1 MTFDEQLRRAFERL
15 SERLRHETAKHLAE
29 VSDELSAAVEVERA
43 AAAAQAAEAATA
55 SAAKEL
61 TARLAEVEAP
71 AEQRG
76 REAGR
81 QEGLLAGREEGF
93 AAGREE
99 GLAAGR
105 EEGLAA
111 SRGEAR
117 GALAAGDRVVAA
129 VRAIDRARSLSE
141 ILDALADA
149 AGREAARA
157 GVLVVRGGRLRGWR
171 FVGFGSP
178 LDEAPDIECPL
189 DGAGVVADAVRAGAA
204 ASIEG
209 FSPEGAPPFAD
220 SPLGRDAL
228 ALPVAIG
235 GQIVAVV
242 YADQGPGTPDG
253 AGATAA
259 WQATLEIMARHAA
272 RCLETV
278 TAFRTAKVFADLP
291 AGLGQGTADVR
302 TGPSPRTAEDEEQAA
317 RRYARLLISEIK
329 MYHEP
334 TVIAGRQ
341 ERDLVARLGG
351 EIARARVLY
360 EQRVPADV
368 RRAADYFHAE
378 LVRTLA
384 DGDASLLE
392 AQA

>member
-1 MTFDEQLRRAFERL
+1 MTFDEQLRRGFERL

-81 QEGLLAGREEGF
+81 QEGLEAGRTQGF

-105 EEGLAA
+105 EEERSAA
-111 SRGEAR
+111 RQAALGER
-117 GALAAGDRVVAA
+117 AAHERLVEAIG
-129 VRAIDRARSLSE
+129 AIDHARSLSE
-141 ILDALADA
+141 ILDTLASA

-157 GVLVVRGGRLRGWR
+157 GVLLVRRGRLRGWR
-171 FVGFGSP
+171 FVGFGAP

-189 DGAGVVADAVRAGAA
+189 DEAGVVADAVRTGAA
-204 ASIEG
+204 ASLEG
-209 FSPEGAPPFAD
+209 FSPAGAPPFAD

-235 GQIVAVV
+235 GQIVAVL
-242 YADQGPGTPDG
+242 YADQGSGPPDS
-253 AGATAA
+253 AGAPAA
-259 WQATLEIMARHAA
+259 WQATLEIIARHAA
-272 RCLETV
+272 RCLEAV
-278 TAFRTAKVFADLP
+278 TAFRTAKVFADMP
-291 AGLGQGTADVR
+291 AGPGAADVR
-302 TGPSPRTAEDEEQAA
+302 SGPSPRTADDEEQAA
-317 RRYARLLISEIK
+317 RRYARLLVSEIK

-334 TVIAGRQ
+334 AVIAGRQ
-341 ERDLVARLGG
+341 ERDLVERLGG

-360 EQRVPADV
+360 DQRVPADV
-368 RRAADYFHAE
+368 RRAVDYFHAE

-392 AQA
+392 ARA